1 MFVVNIE
8 MKNNLP
14 SFFTDIFLVTFV
26 AILLENYFT
35 RSIHSK
41 AFMYSL
47 IVVTR
52 SSIFYNLLTY
62 ALLIIVFFRSS
73 LRLT

>member
-26 AILLENYFT
+26 AISLENYFT